1 MEEGIA
7 KKYYFRQSSFMKSR
21 ALLLL
26 TWLSMCTI
34 LNYAYKG
41 TLLSTLIAI
50 SYEAPLDT
58 IDQMAQSGLPLYV
71 WADTIMA
78 KLIETD
84 QRESIMQLNET
95 RVAIPFRGPADEEY
109 LDLLAKLVDAVFSI
123 STINLSIPNL
133 ISE

>member
-7 KKYYFRQSSFMKSR
+7 KKFYFRQSSFMKSR

-71 WADTIMA
+71 WANSVLA
-78 KLIETD
+78 KLIKTD
-84 QRESIMQLNET
+84 QRKSIMKLNET
-95 RVAIPFRGPADEEY
+95 RVEIQFRGTADEEY
-109 LDLLAKLVDAVFSI
+109 LDLLAK
-123 STINLSIPNL
+123 
-133 ISE
+133 